1 MEFEEQAAG
10 IAENRTDFVSSPE
23 RSGRGGAVLAGRLC
37 GFPVVSC
44 HCRHVV
50 DVGGLGK
57 FDSDKRRLCEIE
69 IFDGATA
76 AWAEQVRSDSD
87 DRGTFKK

>member
-10 IAENRTDFVSSPE
+10 IAENGTDFISSPE
-23 RSGRGGAVLAGRLC
+23 RRGRGGAVLAGRLC

-44 HCRHVV
+44 HGRHVV

-57 FDSDKRRLCEIE
+57 FDSDKSEI
-69 IFDGATA
+69 
-76 AWAEQVRSDSD
+76 VRD
-87 DRGTFKK
+87 

>member
-10 IAENRTDFVSSPE
+10 IAENGTDFISSPE

-44 HCRHVV
+44 HRRHVV

-57 FDSDKRRLCEIE
+57 FDSDKRRLCGLK
-69 IFDGATA
+69 FSNG
-76 AWAEQVRSDSD
+76 VR
-87 DRGTFKK
+87 RA